1 MTKPPCYDTDTNTD
15 CPDRHVGCK
24 GECERW
30 KKWIDIHAQEKDQQ
44 YRKKME
50 IRSVDGF
57 LSEQYKRHDR
67 ARRKE
72 RQKEREAGQC
82 VRLRRS

>member
-15 CPDRHVGCK
+15 CPERHVGCK

-44 YRKKME
+44 DRKKME

-57 LSEQYKRHDR
+57 LSEQTKRHDL